1 MVWGHLLK
9 QGLVKSSYTLN
20 IKKKKSGAIHLESN
34 TSWNLK
40 ANLNTLRT
48 GRANAALLDNLYCD
62 YYGEKMLVNQ
72 IAAVKVPEPRQLLIT
87 PYDSNDVKSIVAA
100 ISKSEIG
107 INPIVDG
114 KSIRLIIPAL
124 TEDRRRELVKKAKN
138 YGEETKIAIRNIR
151 RDYMDIIKEDDTYT
165 EDTRKKEEEQVQK
178 ITDASIKN
186 VDAIIKV
193 KSDEIL
199 AI

>member
-1 MVWGHLLK
+1 MDILDE
-9 QGLVKSSYTLN
+9 
-20 IKKKKSGAIHLESN
+20 IKGRMDKAVE
-34 TSWNLK
+34 NLK

-62 YYGEKMLVNQ
+62 YYGDKMLVNQ
-72 IAAVKVPEPRQLLIT
+72 IAAIKVPEPRQLLIT

-186 VDAIIKV
+186 VDSIIKV

-199 AI
+199 AL

>member
-1 MVWGHLLK
+1 MDILDE
-9 QGLVKSSYTLN
+9 
-20 IKKKKSGAIHLESN
+20 IKGRMDKAVE
-34 TSWNLK
+34 NLK

-62 YYGEKMLVNQ
+62 YYGDKMLVNQ
-72 IAAVKVPEPRQLLIT
+72 IAAIKVPEPRQLLIT

-124 TEDRRRELVKKAKN
+124 TEDRRRELVKKAKT

-186 VDAIIKV
+186 VDSIIKV

-199 AI
+199 SI

>member
-1 MVWGHLLK
+1 MDILSNAEQRMNK
-9 QGLVKSSYTLN
+9 
-20 IKKKKSGAIHLESN
+20 AISN
-34 TSWNLK
+34 FQD
-40 ANLNTLRT
+40 AIAVLRT
-48 GRANAALLDNLYCD
+48 GRANAALLENIECD
-62 YYGEKMLVNQ
+62 YYGDRMNITS
-72 IAAVKVPEPRQLLIT
+72 IAAIKVPEPRQLLIV
-87 PYDSNDVKSIVAA
+87 PYDQGDIKTIVAA
-100 ISKSEIG
+100 INASDIG
-107 INPIVDG
+107 INPVVDG
-114 KSIRLIIPAL
+114 KQIRLVIPPL
-124 TEDRRRELVKKAKN
+124 TEDRRKELVKKAKN

-186 VDAIIKV
+186 VDSIIKV

>member
-1 MVWGHLLK
+1 MDILDEIRSKMDKAV
-9 QGLVKSSYTLN
+9 
-20 IKKKKSGAIHLESN
+20 E
-34 TSWNLK
+34 NLK
-40 ANLNTLRT
+40 TNLNTLRT

-62 YYGEKMLVNQ
+62 YYGDKMLVNQ
-72 IAAVKVPEPRQLLIT
+72 IAAIKVPEPRQLLIT

-124 TEDRRRELVKKAKN
+124 TEDRRKDLVKKAKS
-138 YGEETKIAIRNIR
+138 YGEEAKIAIRNIR
-151 RDYMDIIKEDDTYT
+151 RDYMDLIKEDDSYT

-178 ITDASIKN
+178 ITDATIKN
-186 VDAIIKV
+186 VDAVIKT

>member
-1 MVWGHLLK
+1 MDILDE
-9 QGLVKSSYTLN
+9 
-20 IKKKKSGAIHLESN
+20 IKGRMDKAVE
-34 TSWNLK
+34 NLK

-138 YGEETKIAIRNIR
+138 YGEETKIAIKENNR
-151 RDYMDIIKEDDTYT
+151 IIDVAEDL
-165 EDTRKKEEEQVQK
+165 K
-178 ITDASIKN
+178 
-186 VDAIIKV
+186 
-193 KSDEIL
+193 
-199 AI
+199 